1 MFFRF
6 DQVDKKKI
14 GEMELDSA
22 GLRQLVKVKSKELAN
37 VKKLAAVILQKRN
50 EVRVA
55 HRGTDL
61 RGRESVRPCRAFLR
75 PPSAASRAHVS
86 RWRRSCSSRWRR

>member
-1 MFFRF
+1 M
-6 DQVDKKKI
+6 DKKKI

-55 HRGTDL
+55 HR
-61 RGRESVRPCRAFLR
+61 VM
-75 PPSAASRAHVS
+75 
-86 RWRRSCSSRWRR
+86 

>member
-1 MFFRF
+1 M
-6 DQVDKKKI
+6 DKKKI

-55 HRGTDL
+55 HRVTWTDL

-86 RWRRSCSSRWRR
+86 RWRHSCSSRSRR